1 MFYVSLHN
9 RKIIKKMIGEEVNYF
24 YLKRWTM
31 RVRKLFLK
39 KKEQT
44 PEVFLLK
51 TKSKK
56 YKLVISHKEGNQQ
69 IKKIIKNYKFVEHL
83 NYTPKILW
91 SNENF
96 LISEYLE
103 GNFANF
109 ENVNFEIQLAKLLA
123 DVHKINQF
131 YVKKNRVINDV
142 KHYINNLKN
151 VFKFSNDLIK
161 SLEILMPDNFVA
173 GMTYGDHNVDNYV
186 WSEGKLKLID
196 FGSFVDGDIVDIHLC
211 SSPFFKKINLKN
223 FKNNYLKNG
232 GNNFLFKNKDLLKYI
247 ALLRSASYN
256 FDRYKSCPQYDWR
269 QVNDRLINV
278 KNAIENEIFFKKF
291 LIENRIN
298 TYFFPKNFLRK
309 F

>member
-96 LISEYLE
+96 FISEYLE
-103 GNFANF
+103 GEFANF
-109 ENVNFEIQLAKLLA
+109 KNVNFEIQLAKLLA
-123 DVHKINQF
+123 DIHKINQF
-131 YVKKNRVINDV
+131 YVKKN
-142 KHYINNLKN
+142 K
-151 VFKFSNDLIK
+151 
-161 SLEILMPDNFVA
+161 
-173 GMTYGDHNVDNYV
+173 
-186 WSEGKLKLID
+186 
-196 FGSFVDGDIVDIHLC
+196 
-211 SSPFFKKINLKN
+211 
-223 FKNNYLKNG
+223 
-232 GNNFLFKNKDLLKYI
+232 
-247 ALLRSASYN
+247 
-256 FDRYKSCPQYDWR
+256 
-269 QVNDRLINV
+269 
-278 KNAIENEIFFKKF
+278 
-291 LIENRIN
+291 
-298 TYFFPKNFLRK
+298 
-309 F
+309 